1 MRSVKKKPSMKRK
14 MIGLGILVLCL
25 SGILFWQSP
34 YYEELKKSV
43 RRAYETAMIKSS
55 LVLGQ
60 VTIEGHYRTR
70 KEDIMRVTGLVQGT
84 PIWDVPITDIQKR
97 VEELPWVKSAV
108 IERHMPGQLDSDGQP
123 MPATLYIRLTEKE
136 PVAVWQ
142 DGQKYLPLDATGKP
156 IQDTQTPLAD
166 LLLVVGKGAPEQTPA
181 LLEILERYPDIRRQ
195 VRSAVRVSRRRW
207 NLMLNDAENG
217 VVVKLPE
224 TGIGEALARLTR
236 AAESEKLLKRDLS
249 MIDLR
254 QNDRLIVRLKEGKK

>member
-1 MRSVKKKPSMKRK
+1 MRSVKKQPSVKRK

-34 YYEELKKSV
+34 YYGELKKSV
-43 RRAYETAMIKSS
+43 RESYETLMNKSS
-55 LVLGQ
+55 LILGQ
-60 VTIEGHYRTR
+60 VNIEGRNRTR
-70 KEDIMRVTGLVQGT
+70 PEEITRVTNLVQGM
-84 PIWDVPITDIQKR
+84 PILDVPMDQIHKELSD
-97 VEELPWVKSAV
+97 LPWVQSV
-108 IERHMPGQLDSDGQP
+108 VVERHLPG
-123 MPATLYIRLTEKE
+123 TLYIRLTEKE

-142 DGQKYLPLDATGKP
+142 HGQKYLPLDATGKP
-156 IQDTQTPLAD
+156 IQDTQTALPN
-166 LLLVVGKGAPEQTPA
+166 LLLVVGEGAPEQTPV
-181 LLEILERYPDIRRQ
+181 LLEILDRYPEIRRQ

-224 TGIGEALARLTR
+224 TGIKEALDRLTR

>member
-1 MRSVKKKPSMKRK
+1 MRSVKKQPSVKRK

-34 YYEELKKSV
+34 YYGELKKSV
-43 RRAYETAMIKSS
+43 RESYETLMNKSS

-60 VTIEGHYRTR
+60 VNIEGRNRTR
-70 KEDIMRVTGLVQGT
+70 PEEITRVTNLVQGM
-84 PIWDVPITDIQKR
+84 PILDVPMDQIHKELSD
-97 VEELPWVKSAV
+97 LPWVQSV
-108 IERHMPGQLDSDGQP
+108 VVERHLPG
-123 MPATLYIRLTEKE
+123 TLYIRLTEKE

-142 DGQKYLPLDATGKP
+142 HGQKYLPLDATGKP
-156 IQDTQTPLAD
+156 IQDTQTALPN
-166 LLLVVGKGAPEQTPA
+166 LLLVVGEGAPEQTPV
-181 LLEILERYPDIRRQ
+181 LLEILDRYPEIRRQ

-224 TGIGEALARLTR
+224 TGIKEALDRLTR

>member
-1 MRSVKKKPSMKRK
+1 MRSVKKQPSVKRK

-34 YYEELKKSV
+34 YYGELKKSV
-43 RRAYETAMIKSS
+43 RESYETLMNKSS
-55 LVLGQ
+55 LILGQ
-60 VTIEGHYRTR
+60 VNIEGRNRTR
-70 KEDIMRVTGLVQGT
+70 PEEITRVTNLVQGM
-84 PIWDVPITDIQKR
+84 PILDVPMDQIHKELSD
-97 VEELPWVKSAV
+97 LPWVQSV
-108 IERHMPGQLDSDGQP
+108 VVERHLPG
-123 MPATLYIRLTEKE
+123 TLYIRLTEKE

-142 DGQKYLPLDATGKP
+142 HGQKYLPLDATGKP
-156 IQDTQTPLAD
+156 IQDTQTALPN
-166 LLLVVGKGAPEQTPA
+166 LLLVVGEGAPEQTPA
-181 LLEILERYPDIRRQ
+181 LLEILDRYPEIRRQ

-224 TGIGEALARLTR
+224 TGIKEALDRLTR